1 MAVES
6 LVERTDETL
15 SSSEKERR
23 YLLIGINGATG
34 VGKTTLAELLREKFE
49 VKIFEEKF
57 RQNPF
62 LEKFYADPPRWSF
75 LSQSFFIIEKIGQMA
90 LLPEL
95 LKTEPGMVDPTD
107 WQDSEIYAFVQYR
120 MGWMSTEEYQTYLLL
135 RKTLTMAKEIPSPD
149 LVISVHAPIEIIIQ
163 RIIER
168 GRDYELRMLR
178 DHPDYFPMIAKR
190 TEEWAKENPQNIP
203 IVTVDAHKNNYA
215 NDSFGIFRVI
225 TMIQREVY
233 AKLGENEEIILPEG
247 FEPPKIFDDP
257 RVGRLNRSEYRSLV

>member
-1 MAVES
+1 MAVGN
-6 LVERTDETL
+6 LVERTEETL
-15 SSSEKERR
+15 SSPEKERR
-23 YLLIGINGATG
+23 NLLIGINGATG
-34 VGKTTLAELLREKFE
+34 VGKTTLAELLKEKFE

-62 LEKFYADPPRWSF
+62 LKKFYADPPRWSF

-107 WQDSEIYAFVQYR
+107 WQDSEIYAFVQYQ

-149 LVISVHAPIEIIIQ
+149 LVISVHAPIEVIIQ

-168 GRDYELRMLR
+168 GREYELWMLENY
-178 DHPDYFPMIAKR
+178 PDYFPSIAKR
-190 TEEWAKENPQNIP
+190 TEEWAQENLHKVP
-203 IVTVDAHKNNYA
+203 IIIVDAHKNNYA
-215 NDSFGIFRVI
+215 DDPFGIYRVM
-225 TMIQREVY
+225 TQIQTEVY
-233 AKLGENEEIILPEG
+233 ERMGDTKEVILPEVFQSG
-247 FEPPKIFDDP
+247 GLFKDP
-257 RVGRLNRSEYRSLV
+257 RAGNLSKIMR